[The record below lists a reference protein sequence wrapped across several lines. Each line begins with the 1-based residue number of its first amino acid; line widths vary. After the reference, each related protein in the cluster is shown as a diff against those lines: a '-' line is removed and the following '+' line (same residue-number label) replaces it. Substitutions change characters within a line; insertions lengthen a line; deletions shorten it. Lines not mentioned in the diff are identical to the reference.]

1 MKSNINLFLI
11 NIKNKDYFTSLL
23 LFIFLLISYYNALYY
38 VFADYRDEIGYL
50 SDSLLLAEG
59 MRPSYSHA
67 PSGLSTWTGTI
78 YFYLNLF
85 FEILKNLF
93 TLDINLIFS
102 SFDKIIFNNYT
113 DLTGIKSTLFFLNF
127 IFFVFFFYK
136 SNNTAYKILF
146 CLCFFSPF
154 LFYTTF
160 SGKPYFLA
168 CLLASLALTLNDKD
182 EKLALIFLALA
193 ICERLEFIILINY
206 ILCKYPLKQYFQK
219 LLYIILIFFAVSPWF
234 SMALFQNLKVILGYV
249 HQQPSLTESVLGLKL
264 NVYFFIY
271 ALTIFFIYPLLK
283 FKKKYN
289 LILLFSALT
298 IFILITFYSNVP
310 LRWFFPLLLIFLYFL
325 SRKLLFLEK
334 ENLTRNLITNSILII
349 FLLFFNFNLKSKIS
363 DLRILELEQNSQ
375 YENVAGPKLLKEIS
389 SFKNYSLFLKTYLY
403 NYNIKNKN
411 FFNKE
416 KAPLAFGQSGNL
428 EILQNRRYEYISKY
442 QKQNNKNKYIFSDA
456 GLYKTI
462 KYYCQ
467 KFNNKNISYYDFT
480 KRRYTKCN

>member
-1 MKSNINLFLI
+1 MLCS
-11 NIKNKDYFTSLL
+11 
-23 LFIFLLISYYNALYY
+23 A
-38 VFADYRDEIGYL
+38 FA
-50 SDSLLLAEG
+50 
-59 MRPSYSHA
+59 
-67 PSGLSTWTGTI
+67 
-78 YFYLNLF
+78 
-85 FEILKNLF
+85 
-93 TLDINLIFS
+93 
-102 SFDKIIFNNYT
+102 
-113 DLTGIKSTLFFLNF
+113 
-127 IFFVFFFYK
+127 
-136 SNNTAYKILF
+136 
-146 CLCFFSPF
+146 
-154 LFYTTF
+154 
-160 SGKPYFLA
+160 
-168 CLLASLALTLNDKD
+168 
-182 EKLALIFLALA
+182 
-193 ICERLEFIILINY
+193 
-206 ILCKYPLKQYFQK
+206 
-219 LLYIILIFFAVSPWF
+219 
-234 SMALFQNLKVILGYV
+234 
-249 HQQPSLTESVLGLKL
+249 
-264 NVYFFIY
+264 
-271 ALTIFFIYPLLK
+271 
-283 FKKKYN
+283 
-289 LILLFSALT
+289 

-334 ENLTRNLITNSILII
+334 ENLTRNLLTNSILII

-363 DLRILELEQNSQ
+363 DLKILELEQNSQ

-416 KAPLAFGQSGNL
+416 IAPLAFGQSGNL